1 MSNLHILKTIAM
13 RFLTVLILVLPSL
26 YFTQENN
33 LIVFIDGANT
43 GSAYVRVEVNK
54 VNLGTIGVGEHVNQS
69 IDTGRNYSIDF
80 HRRGYPTKSYYLLSE
95 SNKNVYLKV
104 SLGYN
109 RKWSI
114 IEVDLTNVPSYIID
128 SVNRSIEIE
137 RKNNTQ
143 STADVFYN
151 GTLPVEGENIVTII
165 KDVNECTTPSSNTL
179 YGIINS
185 AFVGKYRMVNR
196 KELDAVIE
204 EQKLNLTG
212 LVGID
217 DSIEVGNL
225 LGAKYSLIVDYEC
238 NEVSSKINITLSLVS
253 CETSEIKWVGIL
265 SNIVPTQIIKEINSL
280 LNQS

>member
-1 MSNLHILKTIAM
+1 MRLLAVIIL
-13 RFLTVLILVLPSL
+13 LIPSL

-33 LIVFIDGANT
+33 LVVFVDGANT

-54 VNLGTIGVGEHVNQS
+54 VNLGTIGVGEYVYQS
-69 IDTGRNYSIDF
+69 IETGRNYAIDF
-80 HRRGYPTKSYYLLSE
+80 HRRGYPTKSHYLLSE
-95 SNKNVYLKV
+95 YDNNIYVKV

-114 IEVDLTNVPSYIID
+114 AEVDLTSIPGYIID
-128 SVNRSIEIE
+128 SINRSKETEI
-137 RKNNTQ
+137 KHKTQ

-151 GTLPVEGENIVTII
+151 GSLPIEGENLVAIVN
-165 KDVNECTTPSSNTL
+165 DANECTTTSSSSL
-179 YGIINS
+179 YGIVNA

-196 KELDAVIE
+196 KELEAVFE

-238 NEVSSKINITLSLVS
+238 SESSSKINLTLNLVS

-265 SNIVPTQIIKEINSL
+265 NNIAPTQIIKEINSV